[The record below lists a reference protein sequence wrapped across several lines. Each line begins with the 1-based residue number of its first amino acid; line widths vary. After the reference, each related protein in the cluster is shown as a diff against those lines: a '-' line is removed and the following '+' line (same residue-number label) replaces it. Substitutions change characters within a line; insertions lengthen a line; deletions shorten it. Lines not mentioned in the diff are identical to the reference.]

1 MAFIKVPSHI
11 KTSILA
17 FVKHLVSK
25 SVYNDIKS
33 LLEPCCKPTLR
44 IYNNYTCT
52 GDSYTIFN
60 AVSVVSEQNKNKR
73 VTLLFTFTNTGTPVH
88 TTATVE
94 GTLGNS
100 GEWSSA
106 VTLLTWIVGG
116 TTDVTVA
123 VIPEGSNIIVHSDKI
138 TLTGVTSCD

>member
-60 AVSVVSEQNKNKR
+60 AVSVVSEQNKNKIEEAVR
-73 VTLLFTFTNTGTPVH
+73 GWDARRAKTTRTNEIITRKMREKRWRE
-88 TTATVE
+88 AE
-94 GTLGNS
+94 
-100 GEWSSA
+100 
-106 VTLLTWIVGG
+106 
-116 TTDVTVA
+116 TDD
-123 VIPEGSNIIVHSDKI
+123 G
-138 TLTGVTSCD
+138 L